1 MKKLS
6 LILLVMSFVFYNCD
20 NEDDFDYQFYTP
32 TGNSITYNLGTK
44 DVAGISGTV
53 SFVENTDASININ
66 ISLTGTPDGG
76 QHPAHIHFNTAA
88 EGGDIALSL
97 GNVNGSSGKSTINVT
112 TLDDGTPITFSDLIN
127 FDGYINVHLSADEL
141 GTIVAQGDIG
151 QNALKMN
158 SIVYDLGEK
167 DVAGISG
174 TATFFERENGSILA
188 ELDIQNTPAGGEHP
202 AHIHANTAAEGGG
215 ILLSFTPVNGD
226 TGKSF
231 TNFTAFDDGTA
242 LTFSEIENLDAYINV
257 HLSSSQLSTIVAQGD
272 IGQNDLTGNTIDYD
286 LGEKDVAGI
295 SGTATFS
302 ERINGEALATLNIM
316 NTPAGGEHPA
326 HIHANT
332 AAEGGAIL
340 LSFTPV
346 NGDTGMSAT
355 NVTALDDG
363 SSFMY
368 ADVSGIDGYINVHLG
383 AGAQLATIVA
393 QGDIGQNDLTGNT
406 IDYDLGE
413 KDVAGISGTATFS
426 ERINGEALATLNIMN
441 TPAGGEHPAHIHANT
456 AIEGGAI
463 LLSFTPVNG
472 DTGMSVTNITALD
485 DGSSFMYADVSD
497 VDGYINVHLS
507 ATQLGTIVA
516 QGDIGQN
523 DLTGNT
529 IDYDLGEK
537 DVAGIS
543 GTATFAERINGE
555 ALATLDIM
563 NTPAGGMHPA
573 HIHAN
578 TAAESGAILFS
589 FTPVNGD
596 TGMSMTNV
604 AAFDDGSAFMYSDI
618 SALDAYINVHL
629 SATQLG
635 TIVAQGDIGRNDL
648 TGESK
653 VYTLAEKDVAGI
665 SGTATFYER
674 LDGSALAVLNVMNTP
689 PGGMHPAHI
698 HENDAATGGPIAFS
712 FTPVNGDTGMSMS
725 QVEALDDGTAIT
737 YDGILT
743 FDGYINVHLSAT
755 QLGTIVAQG
764 NIGSNE

>member
-1 MKKLS
+1 
-6 LILLVMSFVFYNCD
+6 MSFVFYNCD